1 MSEFQFVA
9 DHPTTHPEEVGP
21 DGKIKVCI
29 GGGAGFIGSHIAKKL
44 KEMGGYYV
52 VCADWNDNEFM
63 VDTSVINRSIYLFI
77 YQHL

>member
-1 MSEFQFVA
+1 MSEFQFVV
-9 DHPTTHPEEVGP
+9 DHLITHPEEVV
-21 DGKIKVCI
+21 DGRIKVCI

-63 VDTSVINRSIYLFI
+63 VSNLSNILLIYLSNLI
-77 YQHL
+77 